1 MDNKDVEFLYK
12 YFINHSVRAQGQRG
26 GGVGCYLGSVFR
38 TVLPLFRETES
49 PSSGLKRKHEETPVK
64 KNKKPRVQNKSKQ
77 SRKCT
82 IEEKNCKDIFNDG
95 DIQSK
100 NRK

>member
-1 MDNKDVEFLYK
+1 MNY
-12 YFINHSVRAQGQRG
+12 SVRTQGQRG

-38 TVLPLFRETES
+38 TVLPLFRETNP
-49 PSSGLKRKHEETPVK
+49 PSSSLKRKHEETPLK

-77 SRKCT
+77 SRKYT
-82 IEEKNCKDIFNDG
+82 VEGKNCKDIFSDG